1 MEGDRDVP
9 RTMKERLE
17 RLNETGMPQCENDG
31 FAQKQCTSDKF
42 GQVCRCV
49 DTLYGNTVETS
60 VPGKLYTN
68 PDEMNCGMYV
78 IVKL

>member
-1 MEGDRDVP
+1 
-9 RTMKERLE
+9 
-17 RLNETGMPQCENDG
+17 MPQCDG
-31 FAQKQCTSDKF
+31 GSDDLSYFAPKQCTSDEF

-78 IVKL
+78 IVNL